1 MHRDDVHDLARFVE
15 AQKDVYATAIGELR
29 RGRKETHW
37 MWFIFPQ
44 IAGLG
49 FSATAQKYAI
59 QSLDEAQAYLAHAV
73 LGPRLRECAEAV
85 LAAQVSTAEAII
97 GSTDAMKL
105 QSSAT
110 LFDLVSPPGSV
121 FRRVLDRYYDGATCR
136 DTLAR
141 VQQD

>member
-1 MHRDDVHDLARFVE
+1 MHYDDVLGLARFVE
-15 AQKDVYATAIGELR
+15 AQKDVYATALGELR

-37 MWFIFPQ
+37 MWFMFPQ

-59 QSLDEAQAYLAHAV
+59 QSLDEARAYLAHAV
-73 LGPRLRECAEAV
+73 LGSRLRECAEAV
-85 LAAQVSTAEAII
+85 LAVHGSTAEAIL

-121 FRRVLDRYYDGATCR
+121 FRSVLDQYYDGATCS

-141 VQQD
+141 VQRD

>member
-15 AQKDVYATAIGELR
+15 AQKDVYATALGELR

-85 LAAQVSTAEAII
+85 LAAQVSTAEAIL

-110 LFDLVSPPGSV
+110 LFDYVSPPGSV
-121 FRRVLDRYYDGATCR
+121 FRRVLDRYFDGVTCR
-136 DTLAR
+136 DTLAT
-141 VQQD
+141 VQRD